1 MMQVLLQLLRVRQ
14 WNKNLFLFVPLV
26 FSKSLFEWQTFLEVL
41 LGFTLFS
48 LASSSVYIFNDIQDK
63 ESDRQHPRKRFRPIA
78 SGRVSFSLSILLM
91 ILLGGISLS
100 LSYLLKPAFGLVVL
114 LYIIINITYSIILK
128 DLVILDVMAIAAG
141 FLLRVI
147 AGAELAEIYPSNW
160 LIICTILL
168 SLFLGFGKRRHE
180 ILLLRSNAN
189 SHRRVLTHYSTYFL
203 DQMIIV
209 ISASTVISYMLYTV
223 SQETVQFFGT
233 KRLIWTIPFVL
244 YGIFR
249 YLYLIHQKEGGGD
262 PAEMMFQDKPLL
274 VNILLWGMSCIS
286 IIYFFK

>member
-1 MMQVLLQLLRVRQ
+1 M
-14 WNKNLFLFVPLV
+14 
-26 FSKSLFEWQTFLEVL
+26 EVL

-91 ILLGGISLS
+91 ILLGGSSLS

-147 AGAELAEIYPSNW
+147 ACAELAEIYPSNW

-223 SQETVQFFGT
+223 SQETVHFFGT